1 MPHYAH
7 ELAADHH
14 PCEAGL
20 DFGIVLDDAKG
31 DFVGRAALERLR
43 AHPTRR
49 LVGLTT
55 PGPRVP
61 RQGHPVLKGG
71 DEVGHVCSGSV
82 SPTLGTN
89 IATAYV
95 RLGADAEGTELA
107 LDVRGKRQ
115 PCTVHALPFYSR
127 TRKNPPSSKRRQAD
141 AS

>member
-1 MPHYAH
+1 
-7 ELAADHH
+7 
-14 PCEAGL
+14 
-20 DFGIVLDDAKG
+20 
-31 DFVGRAALERLR
+31 
-43 AHPTRR
+43 
-49 LVGLTT
+49 
-55 PGPRVP
+55 
-61 RQGHPVLKGG
+61 VLKGG